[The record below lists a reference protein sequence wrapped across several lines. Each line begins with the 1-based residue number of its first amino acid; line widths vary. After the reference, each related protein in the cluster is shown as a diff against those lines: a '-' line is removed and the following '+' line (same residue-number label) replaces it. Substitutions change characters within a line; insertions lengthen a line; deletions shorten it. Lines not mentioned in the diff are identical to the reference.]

1 MNVDLGAKVV
11 TQDGKDLGTIKR
23 LVLDPSGSE
32 VKSVVVEH
40 GLLLKDSF
48 EIPVS
53 AFAESENG
61 TARIALTDEQ
71 AESLP
76 RFDESRYTEVPDSVA
91 GPFGFP
97 TGGI

>member
-48 EIPVS
+48 EM
-53 AFAESENG
+53 
-61 TARIALTDEQ
+61 
-71 AESLP
+71 
-76 RFDESRYTEVPDSVA
+76 
-91 GPFGFP
+91 
-97 TGGI
+97 